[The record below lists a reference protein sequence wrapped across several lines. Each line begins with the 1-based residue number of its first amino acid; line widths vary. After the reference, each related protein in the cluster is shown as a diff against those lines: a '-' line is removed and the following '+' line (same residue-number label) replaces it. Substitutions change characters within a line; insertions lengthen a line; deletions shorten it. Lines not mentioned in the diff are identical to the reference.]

1 MARGLKLAAVVKLHF
16 ALDDAPCGTVYSV
29 ILLYSPQVLMYI
41 CPSEALAMI
50 VCLGVNFLW
59 GLFNGYVIVYTAIP
73 VYWKWMNRISP
84 TTWMLYGVVIDQLG
98 DRSDVLV
105 SGLTVSATRSYYP
118 AVAGCYS
125 TSSPTL
131 YEFTVCKSA
140 SLKLVGFGCRAG
152 K

>member
-1 MARGLKLAAVVKLHF
+1 MLVCGSSSSRSGGGSSTFSSGLSF
-16 ALDDAPCGTVYSV
+16 RRE
-29 ILLYSPQVLMYI
+29 
-41 CPSEALAMI
+41 CPREALAMI

-131 YEFTVCKSA
+131 Y
-140 SLKLVGFGCRAG
+140 
-152 K
+152 